1 MTFSNFSRIPN
12 LAVTAALLTAA
23 TCHAQL
29 ASPVLSKLEAFQTK
43 PESAGALVYPG
54 AAFAQRQPAA
64 NPLFRYERR
73 VIILES
79 ATLSNAYEMRRF
91 EVTNRQYGFAGS
103 VQVSNY
109 R

>member
-1 MTFSNFSRIPN
+1 MMFSNFHRIQKLP
-12 LAVTAALLTAA
+12 VTAALPT
-23 TCHAQL
+23 
-29 ASPVLSKLEAFQTK
+29 V
-43 PESAGALVYPG
+43 GALVYRGSTFPH
-54 AAFAQRQPAA
+54 RQPAV

-91 EVTNRQYGFAGS
+91 EVTNRQSGFAGS